1 VSHESSPSAI
11 LQTPSAL
18 LERDKELQVLEQ
30 TVLDTARGH
39 VRGVLIEGSP
49 GTGRTALLQS
59 VVDAGRRARMRTAVA
74 FATPAE
80 AAMPYGIAR
89 QLLAALEDPATP
101 GSRVWRQDDQL
112 IRAVNRAVLRTPVV
126 LAVDDLQWVDVQ
138 SWRWMASLAHR
149 SVAGAAV
156 LMAGT
161 AHPDSLLLTAK
172 ADEPHGRR
180 AAAALGVDAHVVRT
194 RPLSRSGVATAVQAS
209 HALRD
214 DTWTVDDL
222 AEASAGNPAVLRSL
236 LDMRAA
242 GCDLNSPEGLF
253 VKAADVLGNMIDR
266 VLDGLS
272 DELITLLSVIAM
284 VGPDLGT
291 DLICQLAE
299 LRSMS
304 LRQALGVLEGG
315 SLVTGRDPVVCT
327 AGTAQRVLARLTVA
341 RREDLYARAAE
352 LGHRWAI
359 PRKAVSR
366 MLLEARAVGSP
377 WVAPLLRQEAAAQAV
392 TAPPSAARLMRRALA
407 EPLSPSLRED
417 IAADLQAMTG
427 TSEDEAGSLTTM
439 QTISPSRLPAS
450 MSFSDRR
457 APHGSWY
464 DEPHSW
470 PNGVTESDDAAL
482 ETNRPRARQEPMG
495 QVSVDPRDEAL
506 EVWQWALTMSRPA
519 VDVAITARKI
529 VQTASGRRGP
539 FAARLTGCLALAMT
553 DHDEEALSYLEQVGD
568 DALAQGAP
576 LAYVLSFAARAAI
589 GLAGGWIEQATA
601 DLESV
606 VAGMPEQH
614 WPMTLRAWVTAMRMQ
629 IHMERGEVR
638 EARQAAAA
646 HSLRSTD
653 ECPAS
658 PSLLRSWGYLLLNE
672 GDLRGAREAF
682 LESGRRLLSSGITTP
697 VLVPWGSMASLT
709 CQLTEETE
717 RAVRLAQEELCRA
730 RIWGTSSAIAVA
742 SLALGLT
749 SSPDAPKALDEAA
762 QLLREGPPVV
772 WSAPLRSRY
781 IKAVIDVAKER
792 SATGEPAAPAV
803 WEVIRTWPELPSA
816 APKPPLGS
824 QPGHKPKGPS
834 IGYGTSGSAR
844 SPLHKGGSP
853 EHLTGAE
860 ARVARLAAGGLSN
873 QAIASQLGVHR
884 RTVELHLT
892 RAYRKL
898 GISSRSELTVAWRD
912 HQADQEVE
920 EGQ

>member
-1 VSHESSPSAI
+1 MLP
-11 LQTPSAL
+11 TPSAL
-18 LERDKELQVLEQ
+18 LERDKELQVLER
-30 TVLDTARGH
+30 TVLDT
-39 VRGVLIEGSP
+39 VRGQVRAVLIEGSP

-74 FATPAE
+74 LATPAE
-80 AAMPYGIAR
+80 AAMPYGIVR

-149 SVAGAAV
+149 SVAGTAL

-161 AHPDSLLLTAK
+161 AHPGALVLSAGG
-172 ADEPHGRR
+172 DEPHGRR
-180 AAAALGVDAHVVRT
+180 AAAALGVDAHVVHT
-194 RPLSRSGVATAVQAS
+194 RPLSRSGVVTAVQAS
-209 HALRD
+209 HVLRD
-214 DTWTVDDL
+214 DRYTVDEL
-222 AEASAGNPAVLRSL
+222 AEASAGNPAVLHSL

-242 GCDLNSPEGLF
+242 ECNPNLPDGLI
-253 VKAADVLGNMIDR
+253 VKAADVLGTMIDR

-272 DELITLLSVIAM
+272 DELITLLSVIA
-284 VGPDLGT
+284 VAGPDLST

-304 LRQALGVLEGG
+304 LRQALGVLAGG
-315 SLVTGRDPVVCT
+315 SLVTASDPVVCT

-352 LGHRWAI
+352 LGHSWAI

-366 MLLEARAVGSP
+366 MLLEARTVGSP

-392 TAPPSAARLMRRALA
+392 TAPQSAARLMRRALA
-407 EPLSPSLRED
+407 EPLSPSQRED
-417 IAADLQAMTG
+417 IVADLQAMTG
-427 TSEDEAGSLTTM
+427 TSENDAGSLTTSM
-439 QTISPSRLPAS
+439 PAISPSGLPAS
-450 MSFSDRR
+450 MLFSDRR
-457 APHGSWY
+457 APRGSSP
-464 DEPHSW
+464 EKPHSW
-470 PNGVTESDDAAL
+470 PNGVRPTVTKSDDAAL
-482 ETNRPRARQEPMG
+482 ENNRPRARRETMEQA
-495 QVSVDPRDEAL
+495 SVDPRDEAL
-506 EVWQWALTMSRPA
+506 KAWQWALTMSHPA
-519 VDVAITARKI
+519 ADAAITARI
-529 VQTASGRRGP
+529 AVYAASGRRGH
-539 FAARLTGCLALAMT
+539 FAPRLTGCLVLAMT
-553 DHDEEALSYLEQVGD
+553 DHDEEALSFLEQVGD

-576 LAYVLSFAARAAI
+576 LAYVLSFALRAAI
-589 GLAGGWIEQATA
+589 GLTGGWIEQAAA

-653 ECPAS
+653 ECPTS
-658 PSLLRSWGYLLLNE
+658 PSLLRSWGQLLLSE

-697 VLVPWGSMASLT
+697 VLVPWGSMASFT

-749 SSPDAPKALDEAA
+749 SSPDATRALDEAA
-762 QLLREGPPVV
+762 QLLHEGPPVV
-772 WSAPLRSRY
+772 WSAPFRSRF

-803 WEVIRTWPELPSA
+803 WEIMRKWPELPSA
-816 APKPPLGS
+816 APATPLGS
-824 QPGHKPKGPS
+824 QADHMPRGPS
-834 IGYGTSGSAR
+834 IGHGTSGSAR
-844 SPLHKGGSP
+844 SPLYKDGSP

-898 GISSRSELTVAWRD
+898 GISSRAGLTVAWRD
-912 HQADQEVE
+912 HQADQETE